1 MEKETKRCP
10 YCGEEIMATAK
21 KCKHCGEWLTEE
33 SHAPKK
39 ETKACPVCGEQ
50 IDIDATVCPHCHE
63 AVGATAAAAPRTPQ
77 PAPRQAPQPARQQP
91 RRLSDYMPYAD
102 RASDEQQA
110 DTGKAGMLQYYLVD
124 TFFKHYADFRGA
136 IGRKKFWMRYLF
148 YRLAYCGVFGLD
160 MLLGPHTSFLL
171 TLLFS
176 LGLIVPVLALMTRRL
191 HDIGKSGGWIFISL
205 VPFVGGIWLLL
216 LLAREGRTQS
226 RSVRARGTDWI
237 FIAAAALLF
246 IVGFVVMAGKA
257 QKQQDAMQDFLTGT
271 YPTDST
277 DTDKTKT
284 AGEAY
289 FYDENSPYADLLFD
303 IGNVNFVFGRV
314 GDIADGNN
322 AKLSGTIKPDADGVI
337 PQWDINGDGVANE
350 TLHFAQGWPHPIDIS
365 LTYSSN
371 YEFDLIGNLPW
382 NEMGDNYKYGFLAEQ
397 YIQCSV
403 VDLNAD
409 GTNEIL
415 VTVGDKS
422 TETITS
428 IFRFNGKMLEY
439 VDWISGQ
446 RRMVLNPENNHIIV
460 PVGSQGYYDEYAF
473 DGEKIEQ
480 INTL

>member
-1 MEKETKRCP
+1 M
-10 YCGEEIMATAK
+10 
-21 KCKHCGEWLTEE
+21 
-33 SHAPKK
+33 
-39 ETKACPVCGEQ
+39 
-50 IDIDATVCPHCHE
+50 
-63 AVGATAAAAPRTPQ
+63 
-77 PAPRQAPQPARQQP
+77 
-91 RRLSDYMPYAD
+91 
-102 RASDEQQA
+102 
-110 DTGKAGMLQYYLVD
+110 
-124 TFFKHYADFRGA
+124 
-136 IGRKKFWMRYLF
+136 
-148 YRLAYCGVFGLD
+148 
-160 MLLGPHTSFLL
+160 
-171 TLLFS
+171 
-176 LGLIVPVLALMTRRL
+176 
-191 HDIGKSGGWIFISL
+191 
-205 VPFVGGIWLLL
+205 
-216 LLAREGRTQS
+216 
-226 RSVRARGTDWI
+226 
-237 FIAAAALLF
+237 
-246 IVGFVVMAGKA
+246 
-257 QKQQDAMQDFLTGT
+257 GT
-271 YPTDST
+271 YPIDSA

-428 IFRFNGKMLEY
+428 IFRFN
-439 VDWISGQ
+439 I
-446 RRMVLNPENNHIIV
+446 
-460 PVGSQGYYDEYAF
+460 
-473 DGEKIEQ
+473 
-480 INTL
+480 